1 MILYFDEDA
10 RPDEE
15 TSALLEAAAV
25 AALKGEGMDPEPV
38 SLSVSFVGKEEIR
51 ELNKNYRGVDRQTD
65 VLSFPLYEKGCIPE
79 AEDLEEDEELA
90 IGDVVI
96 CEEVCEAQAKE
107 YGHSVKREFAFLVAH
122 SMLHL
127 SGYDHMTE
135 EESKEMEK
143 RQEKALNDLGI
154 TRQD

>member
-51 ELNKNYRGVDRQTD
+51 ELNRTYRGVDRQTD
-65 VLSFPLYEKGCIPE
+65 VLSFPLYERGCIPE

-107 YGHSVKREFAFLVAH
+107 YGHSVQREIVYLFTH
-122 SMLHL
+122 SVFHL
-127 SGYDHMTE
+127 LGYDHETE
-135 EESKEMEK
+135 EDKSDMRAREEEVMS
-143 RQEKALNDLGI
+143 LLGLE
-154 TRQD
+154 R

>member
-65 VLSFPLYEKGCIPE
+65 VLSFPLYERGCIPSE
-79 AEDLEEDEELA
+79 EELEEDAELA

-107 YGHSVKREFAFLVAH
+107 YGHSVQREIVYLFTH
-122 SMLHL
+122 SVFHL
-127 SGYDHMTE
+127 LGYDHETE
-135 EESKEMEK
+135 ED
-143 RQEKALNDLGI
+143 KADMRAREEEVMSLLGLE
-154 TRQD
+154 R